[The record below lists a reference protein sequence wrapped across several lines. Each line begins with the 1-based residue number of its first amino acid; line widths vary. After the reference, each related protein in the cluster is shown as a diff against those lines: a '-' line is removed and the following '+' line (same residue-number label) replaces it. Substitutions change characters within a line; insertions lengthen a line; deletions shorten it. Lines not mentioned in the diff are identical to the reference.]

1 MSKIFKSLNDI
12 REYCRSQESCILYG
26 INKWCE
32 KYSSEYDPSAWKLS
46 YIKGIP
52 IITKEEYIILKNM
65 DSFFQ
70 NKYLVR
76 DKNEKL
82 QLFRDKPIKSETYC
96 MWIGD
101 YTTSLYYY
109 EHLFKSIKW
118 EDDESRLIVDYI
130 QAYEEAHEEIDDE

>member
-1 MSKIFKSLNDI
+1 MSKILESLNDI
-12 REYCRSQESCILYG
+12 REYCKLQESCILCD

-32 KYSSEYDPSAWKLS
+32 KYSNEYDPSAWKLL

-65 DSFFQ
+65 SSFFK
-70 NKYLVR
+70 NEYLVR

-82 QLFRDKPIKSETYC
+82 QLFYDKPVKSESDC
-96 MWIGD
+96 MWIGE
-101 YTTSLYYY
+101 YNTSLCYY

-118 EDDESRLIVDYI
+118 EDNEFRQIIDYI
-130 QAYEEAHEEIDDE
+130 QAYEEVYEE